1 MKKSKRILSVLLS
14 VCIISVP
21 VISALTVS
29 AEESVSSLKQQLEEL
44 ENENQK
50 YQDILNQTQEN
61 INEKEEYNEALVGKV
76 SVLSD
81 KIGVTHQS
89 IDELNDDI
97 DKKQKEI
104 DKGNEDIEGQIQTLR
119 ERLRTIYMAGN
130 ATDLEII
137 FGAKDFSDFI
147 DKMQLAKTLSNYDK
161 KLIDEINIKLEE
173 INEQKQQL
181 EDDKAEL
188 EVQEASLQTDIDDL
202 NGLIEENDEILR
214 NLYSSSADAQSA
226 LHDLEL
232 ESQEIDNQ
240 IKAYYA
246 AQQEAEAAKAAA
258 ESAQKPESESN
269 SDSSSSEESS
279 ESNSGNSSSSSEESS
294 NSGSSS
300 GGNSGGSSGGEISS
314 SGYTWPVPGFYY
326 LSSEWN
332 EDRYTYNHGAI
343 DIAGSGI
350 MGATVVAADSG
361 TVAYTYS
368 GCVHN
373 WGKNGSCGC
382 GGGYGNYVMID
393 HGNGKITIY
402 AHLTSLTVSTG
413 QYVSKGQTVGYV
425 GSTGYSTGPH
435 LHFECRLNGVKY
447 NPMLEF

>member
-14 VCIISVP
+14 ISMISVP
-21 VISALTVS
+21 FVSVIPVS

-44 ENENQK
+44 EQQNQE
-50 YQDILNQTQEN
+50 YQDILNQTQKD
-61 INEKEEYNEALVGKV
+61 INEKEEYSEALVGKIA
-76 SVLSD
+76 VLND

-97 DKKQKEI
+97 KNKQNEI
-104 DKGNEDIEGQIQTLR
+104 DKGNENIEAQIQTLR
-119 ERLRTIYMAGN
+119 ERIRTIYMAGN

-147 DKMQLAKTLSNYDK
+147 DKMQLVKTLSNYDK
-161 KLIDEINIKLEE
+161 KLIAEINGKLEI

-181 EDDKAEL
+181 EDDKTEL
-188 EVQEASLQTDIDDL
+188 ETQETSLQNDIDDL
-202 NGLIEENDEILR
+202 NVLIEENDEILR
-214 NLYSSSADAQSA
+214 NLYSSNADAQSV
-226 LHDLEL
+226 LENLEL
-232 ESQEIDNQ
+232 ESKEIDNQ

-246 AQQEAEAAKAAA
+246 AQEEAAAKAA
-258 ESAQKPESESN
+258 
-269 SDSSSSEESS
+269 EEAKKLQS
-279 ESNSGNSSSSSEESS
+279 NSSSAQTENSNKSDENSSLNENNSSGESS
-294 NSGSSS
+294 NN
-300 GGNSGGSSGGEISS
+300 GNTSSGGEISS

-343 DIAGSGI
+343 DIAGGGI
-350 MGATVVAADSG
+350 MGATVVAADGG

-368 GCVHN
+368 GCGHN

-402 AHLTSLTVSTG
+402 AHLTSVSVSTG
-413 QYVSKGQTVGYV
+413 QYVSKGQTVGTV
-425 GSTGYSTGPH
+425 GSTGNSTGPH